1 MRLSKSKD
9 LDYSILISKQSF
21 RLTARMQDIDAES
34 LLDINE
40 FLRNNIFSLTR
51 KQSHNKKEWKWKA
64 LLIRVKIWLFEGQE
78 IEHSKP
84 ITRPVLD
91 LRICCKISQV
101 SALFTVK
108 VILFFYIYRKLLTNV
123 KDIPTTP
130 VVCS

>member
-21 RLTARMQDIDAES
+21 RLTARMQDIDAE
-34 LLDINE
+34 
-40 FLRNNIFSLTR
+40 
-51 KQSHNKKEWKWKA
+51 A

-78 IEHSKP
+78 IKHSKP